1 MDRVA
6 IIALLFTTLGCT
18 PIDGGA
24 VEASWVV
31 ATPDGRL
38 ISDCGCTCPAVAKIR
53 LQLLP
58 VGGGNDPC
66 AGGPACSFSCN
77 QQSGATH
84 FDIAP
89 GPYSISL
96 VPMGA
101 DGADLIGGIGTCG
114 APVGSDPVER
124 DVIKGQVTQ
133 LPAMLVQADCAA
145 ECGGSDNQRVC
156 TK

>member
-6 IIALLFTTLGCT
+6 IIALLFTTLACT

-31 ATPDGRL
+31 VTPDGRL
-38 ISDCGCTCPAVAKIR
+38 ISDCGCTCPPVAKVR

-58 VGGGNDPC
+58 VGGGADPC
-66 AGGPACSFSCN
+66 AGRSACSFSCN
-77 QQSGATH
+77 LQSGATH
-84 FDIAP
+84 FDITP

-101 DGADLIGGIGTCG
+101 DGADLTGYAGTCG
-114 APVGSDPVER
+114 APVGVDAIER
-124 DVIKGQVTQ
+124 DVSKGQVTQ
-133 LPAMLVQADCAA
+133 LPAMVVQAA
-145 ECGGSDNQRVC
+145 ECGGTNNLSVC